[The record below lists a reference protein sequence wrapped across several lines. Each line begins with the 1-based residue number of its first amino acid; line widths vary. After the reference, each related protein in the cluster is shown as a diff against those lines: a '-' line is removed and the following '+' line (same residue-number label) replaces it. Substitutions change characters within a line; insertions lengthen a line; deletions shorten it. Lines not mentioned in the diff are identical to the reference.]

1 MRATTVLGMLSRLKD
16 QHAVVR
22 SFTIDAASGTL
33 SLDVVPTWRIGVC
46 SSCERKV
53 PGTYDT
59 RPRTWRHTDLGEM
72 RVELRY
78 ALRRLNCPDCGTA
91 KTETVPWAA
100 PAAWHTHDFDD
111 LTAYH
116 AQQNSVTAVARLM
129 RVSWSTVGECIQR
142 VVTRKLPPDL
152 LDGLRRIGIDE
163 LSYRKHHN
171 YVTVVV
177 DHDRQRVVWTAPG
190 KSADT
195 VRSFFAALGAKRA
208 EKLELVSIDMS
219 AAYISAIEEC
229 APSARIVFDRFH
241 VQKLVHEALDEV
253 RRALVR
259 ALEPDDPARRATKKS
274 RFVLHK
280 RPRNLLGEEVFK
292 LADIARDNKPLYR
305 AYLMKEKLANLLDS
319 VEPSVARRALHAW
332 CNATVR
338 SRVAPFVKAARTIR
352 NHIDGIV
359 AYIETGL
366 NNGRSEGTNGK
377 IRVITRRAYGF
388 HDVWSFIAM
397 ITLCCTGL
405 RLEPR
410 HA

>member
-1 MRATTVLGMLSRLKD
+1 M
-16 QHAVVR
+16 
-22 SFTIDAASGTL
+22 
-33 SLDVVPTWRIGVC
+33 
-46 SSCERKV
+46 
-53 PGTYDT
+53 
-59 RPRTWRHTDLGEM
+59 
-72 RVELRY
+72 
-78 ALRRLNCPDCGTA
+78 
-91 KTETVPWAA
+91 AA

-116 AQQNSVTAVARLM
+116 AQQTSVTQVAKLM
-129 RVSWSTVGECIQR
+129 RVSWTTVGECIER
-142 VVTRKLPPDL
+142 VMARKLPADL

-163 LSYRKHHN
+163 LSYRKHHK

-190 KSADT
+190 KSGDT
-195 VRSFFAALGAKRA
+195 VRAFFAALGPKRAKRL
-208 EKLELVSIDMS
+208 KLVSIDMS
-219 AAYISAIEEC
+219 AAYISALEEC
-229 APSARIVFDRFH
+229 APTARIVFDRFH

-259 ALEPDDPARRATKKS
+259 SLDPSDSARRATKKS
-274 RFVLHK
+274 RFVLQK
-280 RPRNLLGEEVFK
+280 RPRNLTGEDVFK
-292 LADIARDNKPLYR
+292 LADIARENRPLYR

-319 VEPSVARRALHAW
+319 VEPGVARRALHAW

-352 NHIDGIV
+352 EHIDGIV
-359 AYIETGL
+359 AYVETGL
-366 NNGRSEGTNGK
+366 NNGRAEGMNGK